1 MVINVTDPCKRH
13 YWVIGLNGD
22 VDDDLEDYD
31 LEDLRDNIVTALNNK
46 FKYLSVI
53 NEYGENVYEDDD
65 CQTESFDE
73 LELLEVLD
81 DDGNVDIEKT
91 ADLVMEDFLAN
102 RAIIAMLYDKNQYDE
117 LEVEDRSWL
126 NSIIEDEE
134 E

>member
-1 MVINVTDPCKRH
+1 
-13 YWVIGLNGD
+13 VIGLNGD